1 MYYPNI
7 SLGNTGM
14 KVLELAELVRRN
26 LLEELD
32 PDSPETRPEEGTY
45 SIASLELDRARSRI
59 QGNTLR
65 DHGSRGN
72 NLWHTALRMLCL
84 GRVICHTRRQQPTPR
99 SDENKSPFQNGS
111 ASNGE

>member
-7 SLGNTGM
+7 GLGNAGM
-14 KVLELAELVRRN
+14 KVLELAELVRRT

-32 PDSPETRPEEGTY
+32 QDSPETRLDEGTY

-65 DHGSRGN
+65 ENGVRGN

-84 GRVICHTRRQQPTPR
+84 GRVMCQPRRQESTLL
-99 SDENKSPFQNGS
+99 SDENKSPPQNGPTL
-111 ASNGE
+111 NGE